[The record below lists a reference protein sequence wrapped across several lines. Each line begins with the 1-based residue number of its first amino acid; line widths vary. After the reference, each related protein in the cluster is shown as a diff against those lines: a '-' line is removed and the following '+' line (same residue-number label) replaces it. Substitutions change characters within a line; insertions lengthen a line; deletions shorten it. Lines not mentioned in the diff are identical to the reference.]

1 MILTSLLE
9 SNISCLTL
17 MTGTVSTFVVQKL
30 ISVLSPDLLEPLV
43 NEVIQNFTRLSLDSV
58 GCRVVQSLLQAA
70 SPDQQMSIAV
80 LLGHQKVLLTLAAD
94 KNGTFV
100 AQVIY
105 WNFVSVSHQSPSGLS
120 LPPRL

>member
-30 ISVLSPDLLEPLV
+30 ISVLSPALLEPLV

-70 SPDQQMSIAV
+70 SPHHQNRIAA

-100 AQVIY
+100 AQVKILEIC
-105 WNFVSVSHQSPSGLS
+105 FHL
-120 LPPRL
+120 

>member
-1 MILTSLLE
+1 MILTSFLE

-30 ISVLSPDLLEPLV
+30 ISVLSPALLEPLV
-43 NEVIQNFTRLSLDSV
+43 NEVIQNFTPLSLDGV

-70 SPDQQMSIAV
+70 SPHQQERIAA

-100 AQVIY
+100 AQVKILEMC
-105 WNFVSVSHQSPSGLS
+105 FHL
-120 LPPRL
+120 